1 MENSAGDKERSK
13 NQLREKLLRWMP
25 KTGDYETA
33 IEGVRLHRRDE
44 TDQLEHCIYK
54 PLATVVVQGFKRSI
68 IGSGEYRYGEGH
80 CLISGVDMPSANY
93 ITSAT
98 KEKPF
103 LGMSILLDRSLIRQL
118 AMEAPA
124 SVFASGHDGKGIS
137 VAEAEADIL
146 NAFLRLAELLE
157 KPDRMTVLAPMVIR
171 EIHYCLLI
179 GQQGGFLRQ
188 LNTLDSHSSQI
199 AVVVSWLRENFKEA
213 LSVDAL
219 AERANMSTSTL
230 HRHFK
235 RVTTLSPLQF
245 QKRLRLHEA
254 QRLMLSESMDA
265 NSASLTVGYERAHQF
280 NREYK
285 RLFGQPPFRDVSMK
299 REESSQS

>member
-1 MENSAGDKERSK
+1 MNGTEEKK
-13 NQLREKLLRWMP
+13 LLLRENLLARTSE
-25 KTGDYETA
+25 TGDFDTD
-33 IEGVRLHRRDE
+33 IPGVRLHRRNE
-44 TDQLEHCIYK
+44 LGQLENCIYK

-93 ITSAT
+93 ITSASM
-98 KEKPF
+98 EKPF
-103 LGMSILLDRSLIRQL
+103 LAMSIYLDRSLIREL
-118 AMEAPA
+118 ALEAPRA
-124 SVFASGHDGKGIS
+124 VLTSGSNEKGVS
-137 VAEAEADIL
+137 VAEAEEDVL
-146 NAFLRLAELLE
+146 DAFLRLADLLE

-179 GQQGGFLRQ
+179 GRQGGFLRQ
-188 LNTLDSHSSQI
+188 LNAPDSHSGQI
-199 AVVVSWLRENFKEA
+199 ATAVSWLRENFKEP
-213 LSVDAL
+213 LQVDAL
-219 AERANMSTSTL
+219 ARMVTMSSATL

-254 QRLMLSESMDA
+254 QRLMLAEGMDA
-265 NSASLTVGYERAHQF
+265 NGASLAVGYESPHQF

-285 RLFGQPPFRDVSMK
+285 RLFGQPPGRDVNALRK
-299 REESSQS
+299 ENTR